1 MGSGLIYALVIG
13 LWALVLLPTWLR
25 NHEQVD
31 ESKQVDKFRRAMTEL
46 SKSRVEVLENSTH
59 KQIQVKHA
67 VRAGLEPTTRL
78 SAAERRRRV
87 LALLSGLQLVGMVAW
102 MFGADLLAVA
112 LPAMLIVTFLTLARA
127 QVRTERARRVAEHG
141 GDLPASS
148 PNTFARTLAVARAAR
163 RSATAVADSVERA
176 PAVPTVEAPASWQP
190 VRTPAPSYVRAPA
203 ATAVPRV
210 IDAAGGW
217 TGSAMVHAAH
227 AARAEEHQAAQ
238 AMAGQGPVFQT
249 LGEPIVSHKD
259 ADTAEI
265 PVIRITA

>member
-46 SKSRVEVLENSTH
+46 SKSRVDVLENSTH
-59 KQIQVKHA
+59 RQVQVKHA
-67 VRAGLEPTTRL
+67 VRAGLEPTPRL

-87 LALLSGLQLVGMVAW
+87 LAGLTGLQLIGVLARML
-102 MFGADLLAVA
+102 GADVYVVA
-112 LPAMLIVTFLTLARA
+112 LPAMLIVTFLTLART
-127 QVRTERARRVAEHG
+127 QVRTERARRAAEQGEPLSAVA
-141 GDLPASS
+141 
-148 PNTFARTLAVARAAR
+148 PNTFTRTLAVARAVR
-163 RSATAVADSVERA
+163 RSATAAADSVERA
-176 PAVPTVEAPASWQP
+176 PAVPTVGAPASWQP
-190 VRTPAPSYVRAPA
+190 VRTPAPSYVHAPA
-203 ATAVPRV
+203 ATAVPRA

-217 TGSAMVHAAH
+217 TGSAMVSAAH

-238 AMAGQGPVFQT
+238 AMAEQGPVFQT
-249 LGEPIVSHKD
+249 LGEPIVAHKD